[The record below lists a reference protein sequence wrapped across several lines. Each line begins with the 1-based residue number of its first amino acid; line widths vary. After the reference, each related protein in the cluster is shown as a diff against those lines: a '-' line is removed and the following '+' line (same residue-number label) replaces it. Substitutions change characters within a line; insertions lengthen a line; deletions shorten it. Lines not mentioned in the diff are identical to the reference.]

1 VGLAGRRA
9 GCGGAGL
16 RAAVAAGLSAP
27 AGGLAASAPEDGA
40 ALGSALMML
49 TGGIEADEGKNRPG
63 LAGGAEVAG
72 AELGE
77 AAGGSGGTGPA
88 AATAESGDCGHSL
101 EWCNM

>member
-1 VGLAGRRA
+1 MVGLAGRRA
-9 GCGGAGL
+9 GGGGAGL

-27 AGGLAASAPEDGA
+27 AGGLSAPEDGA

-63 LAGGAEVAG
+63 LPCGAEVAG
-72 AELGE
+72 AELGGVIGE
-77 AAGGSGGTGPA
+77 AAGGSA
-88 AATAESGDCGHSL
+88 AATAESGDCGHSE